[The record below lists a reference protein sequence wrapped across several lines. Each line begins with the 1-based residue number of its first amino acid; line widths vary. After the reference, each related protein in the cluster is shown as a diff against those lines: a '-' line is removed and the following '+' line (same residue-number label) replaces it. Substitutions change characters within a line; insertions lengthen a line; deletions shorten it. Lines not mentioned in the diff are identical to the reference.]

1 MSLGGSLLVPKEI
14 DVGFLRQFAE
24 FIKKKIG
31 KKRRQFMIVV
41 GGGKTARD
49 YQEAVKK
56 VSGRLRKRDVD
67 WIGIY
72 STHLNCHLL
81 RIIFEKMAY
90 QKIIDRYEKLPD
102 KIEED
107 VVLAAGGKPGS
118 STDYD
123 AVLLAKKYK
132 ALKIINLSNIK
143 MVYDRDPHKFAD
155 VKPIKK
161 ISWSDY
167 LKLVGKKWAPGMS
180 VPFDPVAS
188 KLAKEL
194 GLQVIICHGHDLENV
209 GKILRGE
216 KFVGTVIE

>member
-1 MSLGGSLLVPKEI
+1 MPKEI
-14 DVGFLRQFAE
+14 DVGFLRQFAD

-31 KKRRQFMIVV
+31 NKRRQFMIVV

-90 QKIIDRYEKLPD
+90 PKIIDKYEKLPG

-123 AVLLAKKYK
+123 AVLLAQKYK
-132 ALKIINLSNIK
+132 VLKIINLSNIK
-143 MVYDRDPHKFAD
+143 MVYDCDPHKFPEA
-155 VKPIKK
+155 KPIEK

-194 GLQVIICHGHDLENV
+194 GLQVIICDGHDLANV
-209 GKILRGE
+209 EKILQGE
-216 KFVGTVIE
+216 KFIGTIIE

>member
-31 KKRRQFMIVV
+31 NKRRQFMIVV

-56 VSGRLRKRDVD
+56 VSGRLRKKDVD

-90 QKIIDRYEKLPD
+90 PKIIDRYEKLPG

-209 GKILRGE
+209 SKILRGE